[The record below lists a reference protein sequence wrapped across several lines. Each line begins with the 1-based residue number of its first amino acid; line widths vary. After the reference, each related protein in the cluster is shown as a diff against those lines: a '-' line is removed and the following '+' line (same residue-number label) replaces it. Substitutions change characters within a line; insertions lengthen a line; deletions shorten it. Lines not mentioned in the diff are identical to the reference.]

1 MRFAPKIALPRAT
14 RKNEIWVTDFSIL
27 DDSQR
32 TKILIVLDVFTR
44 LPVVLAILDSK
55 AEIATQLVTHLTEAG
70 RGLRYPEMLLV
81 DAGLEV
87 GSEKLTEWAG
97 QRVIILYGNETPQK
111 RSIVEPFL
119 RRLSQFL
126 SETNSLAS
134 GDLKQ
139 GLAEW
144 RQHYKSRQHYE
155 VSAD

>member
-1 MRFAPKIALPRAT
+1 MRFAPT
-14 RKNEIWVTDFSIL
+14 RNNEIWVTDFIIR

-44 LPVVLAILDSK
+44 LPVVLTILDSK
-55 AEIATQLVTHLTEAG
+55 AGIAGQLVTHLDETCRE
-70 RGLRYPEMLLV
+70 LRYPETLWV
-81 DAGLEV
+81 DAGFEF

-111 RSIVEPFL
+111 RSMAEPFL

-126 SETNSLAS
+126 REKNSSAP
-134 GDLKQ
+134 GDLKRD
-139 GLAEW
+139 LAEW
-144 RQHYKSRQHYE
+144 RQLEERRLRDN